1 MLPLNPR
8 KKLQRKKRIK
18 IGICINGKKISIL
31 FSGRPVITNISTCLP
46 GEEILPLIWHSHGN
60 EYTKISHSILFQILY
75 YGIHFQQKIRNK
87 NSMGFK
93 RRRKSCRCC
102 QTPSTLKMWWFFS
115 ILFYISAY
123 FSALRRHSFIKLV
136 GNDSWDKGHS
146 NASN

>member
-18 IGICINGKKISIL
+18 IGICINGKKNSIL
-31 FSGRPVITNISTCLP
+31 FSGRPVINNIPTCLR
-46 GEEILPLIWHSHGN
+46 GEEMLPLIWHAHGD

-93 RRRKSCRCC
+93 RMRISCRCVMAIQSQKSWFWETRDVSNSLRPENMVIFLLLVLHFGLFLSS
-102 QTPSTLKMWWFFS
+102 QTS
-115 ILFYISAY
+115 
-123 FSALRRHSFIKLV
+123 
-136 GNDSWDKGHS
+136 
-146 NASN
+146 

>member
-31 FSGRPVITNISTCLP
+31 FSGRPVITNISTCLR
-46 GEEILPLIWHSHGN
+46 GEEILPLIWHSHGD

-93 RRRKSCRCC
+93 RMRISCRCVMAIQSQKSWFWETRDVSNSLNPENVVIFLLLVLHFGLFLSS
-102 QTPSTLKMWWFFS
+102 QTS
-115 ILFYISAY
+115 
-123 FSALRRHSFIKLV
+123 
-136 GNDSWDKGHS
+136 
-146 NASN
+146 